1 MADATDDRIREFEII
16 RIIDI
21 EIILARRREGKQDQV
36 NRRRRRMMKF
46 GVWLNRRPMFC

>member
-21 EIILARRREGKQDQV
+21 EIILARRRERRQDQASRT
-36 NRRRRRMMKF
+36 RRRVMKF
-46 GVWLNRRPMFC
+46 GVWLNRRSMFG